1 MLTRAALLALSLVLS
16 APAALAQTLSP
27 ERPRPVERAPGGER
41 PQRAEPAAKAEPV
54 RRLSSLDDLFAR
66 LEASRDES
74 EAKGIASLIERR
86 FAQSGSPTA
95 DLLLTR
101 ASEAIEKGDPALA
114 VEILDRVT
122 VLKPDWAEVWSR
134 RAIAFHLLDD
144 PASALADLRQ
154 VLSREPRHF
163 EALAALGH
171 IEMAG
176 GRESRA
182 LDAYR
187 RALALHPHMPRL
199 KDIVDRLSLTIDG
212 RSL

>member
-1 MLTRAALLALSLVLS
+1 MLVRAALAAVSLML
-16 APAALAQTLSP
+16 PASALAQTPLTID
-27 ERPRPVERAPGGER
+27 RAPGTDR
-41 PQRAEPAAKAEPV
+41 PAPKAEPV
-54 RRLSSLDDLFAR
+54 RRPSTLDDLFAR
-66 LEASRDES
+66 LEASRDEA

-95 DLLLTR
+95 DLLLAR

-114 VEILDRVT
+114 VEILDRVS

-154 VLSREPRHF
+154 VLSREPRHY

-176 GRESRA
+176 GREARA
-182 LDAYR
+182 LEAYR
-187 RALALHPHMPRL
+187 RALALHPHMPKL
-199 KDIVDRLSLTIDG
+199 KDIVERLSHTVDG